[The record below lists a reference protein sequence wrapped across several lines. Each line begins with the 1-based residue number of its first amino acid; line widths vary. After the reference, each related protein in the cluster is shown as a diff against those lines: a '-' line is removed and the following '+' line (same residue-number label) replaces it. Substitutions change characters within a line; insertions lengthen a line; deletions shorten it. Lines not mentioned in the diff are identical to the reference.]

1 MSTRTTVTRVIRASC
16 LGAIVASS
24 AAFAAEPPPKISV
37 PITPQPV
44 PFKAAPA
51 WNWNVVNAS
60 ENGVR
65 ESMDVAT
72 SAAMEGTPLLA
83 GFRFRFENGDHKFR
97 RLAILPKG
105 RAATLAFS
113 DSNGDDPF
121 GVLASWAV
129 ANEGIQGSVTATVG
143 GRVELPLGKPS
154 PGANYTLVL
163 TGFEFRRAD
172 NTDANVRS
180 LGIWLDPVKNA
191 VRVTLLDD
199 QGPDFRGFE
208 RTLGAAFVPMGE
220 LVGPAPA
227 MTDAL
232 RMIGSRNGR
241 YRQYAVT
248 VQYAWIPK
256 SVIASEDLF
265 SGTSRSAASGKK
277 PNTASVVEG
286 FEFYFGNSDH
296 NIMDV
301 GVMPPLLRTP
311 TGGVLKTPDEDIVEY
326 QDLNRDDPITWTMQL
341 ATLHPP
347 VKK

>member
-1 MSTRTTVTRVIRASC
+1 MATRSLVTRISL

-24 AAFAAEPPPKISV
+24 TLASAEPPVRPVQPVAVLAPV
-37 PITPQPV
+37 PI
-44 PFKAAPA
+44 KLAPWSWTIA
-51 WNWNVVNAS
+51 NAS
-60 ENGVR
+60 ENGIR
-65 ESMDVAT
+65 ESMDVAA
-72 SAAMEGTPLLA
+72 SAPLEGTPLLA

-97 RLAILPKG
+97 RMAVLAKG

-113 DSNGDDPF
+113 DQNGDDPF
-121 GVLASWAV
+121 GALSTWAV
-129 ANEGIQGSVTATVG
+129 ANEGISGTITATVG
-143 GRVELPLGKPS
+143 GRLELPIPKAPAGGS
-154 PGANYTLVL
+154 YTLVL

-180 LGIWLDPVKNA
+180 LGIWLDSQKSA

-199 QGPDFRGFE
+199 QGPDFRNFE
-208 RTLGAAFVPMGE
+208 RTLGNAFIPMGE
-220 LVGPAPA
+220 LLGPASS
-227 MTDAL
+227 MGEAL

-256 SVIASEDLF
+256 SGVASEDLY
-265 SGTSRSAASGKK
+265 SGTSRQAASGKK
-277 PNTASVVEG
+277 PNAMSVIQG

-311 TGGVLKTPDEDIVEY
+311 SSGVLRTPDEDIVEY

-347 VKK
+347 TKK